1 MKQDLISWSRNLG
14 RIFKASWFQAFR
26 DVLIVVGLFLRTQ
39 HSSRATWLAT
49 SWQNYPTRNPWFYE
63 FFTGQPANRQLNY
76 QNTHGKTKTYGEF
89 LGIFSPGFYGSF
101 SPDRPII
108 LRRLYHQSLSI
119 YIYISCEVHTAFKQR
134 SQFEKNKHT
143 EKTVFFKVFFA
154 HTMGVAY
161 FRRSQSCWS
170 KFKFT
175 NIHFVSKK
183 KLHGWTFS
191 NLKCLTIPCKIT
203 VIR

>member
-119 YIYISCEVHTAFKQR
+119 YIYIYLVKYTPRLNNGRSLKKTSTQRKRCFLKFFLHTQWELLISGDLKVAEANSNSPIFISYQRKSCMDER
-134 SQFEKNKHT
+134 SPT
-143 EKTVFFKVFFA
+143 
-154 HTMGVAY
+154 
-161 FRRSQSCWS
+161 WS
-170 KFKFT
+170 
-175 NIHFVSKK
+175 V
-183 KLHGWTFS
+183 
-191 NLKCLTIPCKIT
+191 
-203 VIR
+203 